1 MDKPH
6 VNIPQVA
13 DIRVALDIYY
23 SKLTLTG
30 EDIQTLFAR
39 PDGRR
44 LSSATVAKLRQL
56 AEIEREDRQ
65 IKSRNP
71 RHVNT
76 DSAFRA
82 WGLDID
88 EMERRF
94 AHLKK
99 IRK

>member
-1 MDKPH
+1 MDKPR

-13 DIRVALDIYY
+13 DIVTALEIYY

-56 AEIEREDRQ
+56 AEADRVDRE
-65 IKSRNP
+65 IPSRNP

-76 DSAFRA
+76 DSAFKA
-82 WGLDID
+82 WGLDVD